1 MPQPG
6 SDSTIVLMGAEGLA
20 AGSIEGNAARL
31 SRRARYDATMRSIR
45 RLRRMGR
52 LEPAAEHARF
62 ALLEL
67 GELDNQ
73 RAAELSDAEALQ
85 RWDLLRRP

>member
-1 MPQPG
+1 M
-6 SDSTIVLMGAEGLA
+6 IEEGHLL
-20 AGSIEGNAARL
+20 GGEEARPL
-31 SRRARYDATMRSIR
+31 RRARYDATMRSIR

-52 LEPAAEHARF
+52 LAAAAEHARF
-62 ALLEL
+62 ALFDL

-73 RAAELSDAEALQ
+73 AAAELSDAEALQ